1 MKTYYE
7 PGARLDNG
15 IPLCVPE
22 LHGNEL
28 AYVTDCIES
37 GWVSSVGAY
46 VGRFETMCAAA
57 AGARH
62 AVATVSGTAALHVAL
77 LVAGVAPDDE
87 VVTSTLTFIAPA
99 NAIRY
104 TGAWPV
110 FIDAEPRYWQMDVAR
125 LAAFFADDCTFDGAV
140 LRNVRSGRRV
150 KAILPVSV
158 LGHPVELDAILELAR
173 HYGLAVIEDAT
184 ESLGARY
191 NERPVGSAA
200 DLSCFSFNG
209 NKLATTGGGGMIV
222 TNDAAFAQRARYLTT
237 QAKDDPIEYVH
248 GEIGFNYRRTNV
260 AAAIGVAQLEQ
271 LAGFVSTKRAN
282 AARYAAALGGQP
294 GIRVMPEAPWASSSF
309 WLYTI
314 RVDEAVFGRSSRMLL
329 EWLAQANIQARPLWQ
344 PMHRSPAHA
353 GAQSSGGAVADAL
366 CRDAL
371 SVPSSVGL
379 TAAELAAVVDAIRRA
394 AR

>member
-1 MKTYYE
+1 MIA
-7 PGARLDNG
+7 PGALLENG

-22 LHGNEL
+22 LRGREL

-46 VGRFETMCAAA
+46 VTRLEQMCAEAA
-57 AGARH
+57 DAGC
-62 AVATVSGTAALHVAL
+62 AVATASGTAALHIAL

-104 TGAWPV
+104 AKAWPV
-110 FIDAEPRYWQMDVAR
+110 FIDAESRYWQMDVAR
-125 LAAFFADDCTFDGAV
+125 LTAFFAQDCAFDGSH
-140 LRNVRSGRRV
+140 LLNVRSGRRV
-150 KAILPVSV
+150 RAILPVSI
-158 LGHPVELDAILELAR
+158 LGHPVQLDEILDLAR
-173 HYGLAVIEDAT
+173 RYNLAVIEDAT

-191 NERPVGSAA
+191 KGRPLGGGA

-209 NKLATTGGGGMIV
+209 NKLVTTGGGGMIV
-222 TNDAAFAQRARYLTT
+222 TNDPAFAHRARYLTT

-248 GEIGFNYRRTNV
+248 GEVGYNYRLTNV

-271 LAGFVSTKRAN
+271 LADFVSAKRAN
-282 AARYAAALGGQP
+282 AARYADELSGLA
-294 GIRVMPEAPWASSSF
+294 GITLMREAPWASSSF

-314 RVDEAVFGRSSRMLL
+314 LVDEPVFGCSSRELMRLL
-329 EWLAQANIQARPLWQ
+329 AKARIQSRPLWQ

-353 GAQSSGGAVADAL
+353 GAQSIGGAVAETL

-371 SVPSSVGL
+371 SLPSSVGL
-379 TAAELAAVVDAIRRA
+379 SPDQLSAVVDVIRGA